1 MLAYKIQT
9 NIDEQ
14 GNIILYNLPFKSRQA
29 VEVIILIK
37 DKDKSKYKKDER
49 IARLKASFRTIKSHV
64 SLPDELLMSENI
76 YENDGR

>member
-1 MLAYKIQT
+1 LHIKLKT
-9 NIDEQ
+9 SIDEQ
-14 GNIILYNLPFKSRQA
+14 GSIILHDLPFKNLQV